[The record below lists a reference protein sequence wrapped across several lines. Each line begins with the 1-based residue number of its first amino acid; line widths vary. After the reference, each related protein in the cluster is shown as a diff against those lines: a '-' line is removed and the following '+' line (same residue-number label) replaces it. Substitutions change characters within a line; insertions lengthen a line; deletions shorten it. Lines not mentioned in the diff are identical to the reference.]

1 MNIEI
6 GKIIRSRRRSISAE
20 ISHAAELVIRAPKWV
35 SDKFIQDFIRER
47 RSWILKHLEIARAKK
62 AGVPEYEFSEG
73 EEFLYLGNTFPLR
86 IGNYPARR
94 LDFSDGCFCLSSH
107 FRTQARKE
115 FLIWYRAEAARVIRE
130 RADYYAPLC
139 GVRYA
144 GMRINQ
150 ARRQWG
156 SCTAG
161 NRLSFTWRL
170 IMAPLFVVD
179 AVVVH
184 ELVHIREKNHS
195 AEFWKQVKM
204 FYPRYDEASAWLDQH
219 SHRMHL

>member
-1 MNIEI
+1 MEI
-6 GKIIRSRRRSISAE
+6 QAGKIIRSRRRSISAE

-35 SDKFIQDFIRER
+35 SDQLIQDFIRTR
-47 RSWILKHLEIARAKK
+47 RSWIEKHLEIARAKK
-62 AGVPEYEFSEG
+62 ADVPEYHFRDG

-86 IGNYPARR
+86 VGNYPDKR
-94 LDFSDGCFCLSSH
+94 LDLREGFFCLSSH
-107 FRTQARKE
+107 FHAQARKE
-115 FLIWYRAEAARVIRE
+115 FTVWYRAEAARIIRE
-130 RADYYAPLC
+130 RADYYAPFC
-139 GVRYA
+139 GVRC
-144 GMRINQ
+144 GSIRINQ

-195 AEFWKQVKM
+195 AEFWRQVKG
-204 FYPRYDEASAWLDQH
+204 FYPLYDEASAWLDQH
-219 SHRMHL
+219 SNRMHL